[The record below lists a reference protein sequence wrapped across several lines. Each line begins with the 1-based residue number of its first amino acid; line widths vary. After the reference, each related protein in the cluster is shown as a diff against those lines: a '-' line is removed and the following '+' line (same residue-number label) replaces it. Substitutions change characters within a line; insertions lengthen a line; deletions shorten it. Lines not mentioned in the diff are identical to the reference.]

1 MVDSDTLKELLN
13 DYKKLFKEDYIVY
26 DVFNCDEELVDC
38 IKNKKK
44 QKKQDRPS
52 HEEIEEL
59 RKRYKEKYGVECY
72 YGDYYRRGAFYCKYY
87 ILNELRKSEATLR
100 I

>member
-38 IKNKKK
+38 ITKKNRKNRIGHLMKKLK
-44 QKKQDRPS
+44 
-52 HEEIEEL
+52 
-59 RKRYKEKYGVECY
+59 
-72 YGDYYRRGAFYCKYY
+72 
-87 ILNELRKSEATLR
+87 N
-100 I
+100 